1 MALYFW
7 WVITLSNTMK
17 YIFTTLLLCL
27 FSATAFSQFL
37 IEEEFN
43 SGTGTTGW
51 SFTSIGTTSTLQNVG
66 KSAPALTFNATNDQ
80 IASPA
85 FSGADQLTFI
95 MICSGSTNATD
106 NMKVEGLNGTWTLLA
121 NVKPHPTAR
130 VNCVTI
136 PAGVTQIRLTCTMG
150 SSGNMYV
157 DDVTIRQSGAC
168 ASTSNKPYITG
179 INVDACSSGCEGHD
193 EFFTIRNGNST
204 LNISDIE
211 FSYPNA
217 GTSPSTWCGNST
229 TPCDMFIATNA
240 TEVAALNSLAGCT
253 VFFSSSAIPANADV
267 LIFNG
272 NPQQQRTN
280 FSGLC
285 ASGKTYYALFANNT
299 NTSSSDGC
307 NGRFGNRNTG
317 CSDCYRGLF
326 LRDRANG
333 CNDTVAYD
341 QSQINGNDGAMAL
354 FNSPSAPAIY
364 SNSAASTCAFT
375 VLPVKI
381 TAFYV
386 ITGMQSNTLA
396 WETEGDQSVKSY
408 AVEKSADGIEFYQ
421 VGEVSSQRGSAKSSY
436 RFIDPEKQSMNCYY
450 RLRSADIDG
459 NEVYSTIIFAMK
471 EQLTGTVVTQDES
484 MIYVHTG
491 GKDNDVQTIEVMNA
505 MGQKLLS
512 DRFSGRDYAFSKQS
526 MKNQVCYILLGLSG
540 NNTTRRIFAE

>member
-1 MALYFW
+1 MAIIF
-7 WVITLSNTMK
+7 ITISNTMK
-17 YIFTTLLLCL
+17 YIFTAFFLCL
-27 FSATAFSQFL
+27 FVAAFPQFL

-43 SGTGTTGW
+43 AGTGTAGW
-51 SFTSIGTTSTLQNVG
+51 SFTSIGTTTTLQNVG
-66 KSAPALTFNATNDQ
+66 KSSPALTFNATNDQ
-80 IASPA
+80 IVSPV

-95 MICSGSTNATD
+95 MICSGGTNATD
-106 NMKVEGLNGTWTLLA
+106 NMKVEGLNGTWSVLA

-130 VNCVTI
+130 VNCITI

-157 DDVTIRQSGAC
+157 DDVTVRQSGAC
-168 ASTSNKPYITG
+168 SSTSNKPYITG

-193 EFFTIRNGNST
+193 EFFTIKNGNAA
-204 LNISDIE
+204 LNMSDIE
-211 FSYPNA
+211 ISYPNA

-229 TPCDMFIATNA
+229 TPCDMFIAANP
-240 TEVAALNSLAGCT
+240 TEVAALNTLAGCT
-253 VFFSSSAIPANADV
+253 VFLSSTTIPANANI

-285 ASGKTYYALFANNT
+285 SSGKTYYALFANNT

-326 LRDRANG
+326 LRDRSTG
-333 CNDTVAYD
+333 CDDTVSYD
-341 QSQINGNDGAMAL
+341 QSLINGNDGAMAL
-354 FNSPSAPAIY
+354 YNSQGAAALYSSSAT
-364 SNSAASTCAFT
+364 STCAFT

-396 WETEGDQSVKSY
+396 WETEGDQSIKSY
-408 AVEKSADGIEFYQ
+408 AIEKSPDGDKFYQ
-421 VGEVSSQRGSAKSSY
+421 AGEVSSQRGITKSSY
-436 RFIDPEKQSMNCYY
+436 RFTDPETQSMNCYY

-459 NEVYSTIIFAMK
+459 SETYSNIIFAMK
-471 EQLTGTVVTQDES
+471 EQLTGTVVTQDETT
-484 MIYVHTG
+484 IYIRTG
-491 GKDNDVQTIEVMNA
+491 AGDDEPQTIEVMNA

-512 DRFSGRDYAFSKQS
+512 DRFTGRNYAFSKQGL
-526 MKNQVCYILLGLSG
+526 KNQMCYILLGLDG
-540 NNTTRRIFAE
+540 NNVTKRIFAE